1 MKHHVRRQQIQMSS
15 MEEATFGV
23 LVFVLSLATTMG
35 ANAAEPSA
43 ATALIIAILFSVV
56 VLFSVSLRPRP
67 PPPSSTTRT
76 PAVKSQQEVDQ
87 AKSIRDELVKVQG
100 QLAKAR
106 GDAKRTEADAKRTVE
121 GRDTL
126 VSALTAEI
134 KTYKT
139 AIDRTTLELRSA
151 ESRIA
156 AQGVRIDEQAEG
168 LADWNARAK
177 GERTL
182 KDSNRREKE
191 KLREAAVQTKHVR
204 EQALHDKDQA
214 LAAAAI
220 AASEARAVQD
230 QAKHMLEQQRGEQQ
244 VLVQQREEQR
254 RTLQQQQRTLH
265 QQREEQQ
272 RTLQQQR
279 EEQQRTLQQE
289 TREAVA
295 RVEAIAAAAVAEH
308 GKYHS
313 AAVAAEEDAARARDR
328 AAKAEAANWHAAQR
342 EKGLKEQ
349 LKKSK
354 EQLEVPVWVSPN
366 KSP

>member
-1 MKHHVRRQQIQMSS
+1 

-43 ATALIIAILFSVV
+43 ATALIIATLFSVV

-156 AQGVRIDEQAEG
+156 VQGVRIDEQAEG